1 VQLDEKAEAEAF
13 FEMRGERVALEMV
26 TVDLG
31 GGGSVKPVEKK
42 KKKDGDIYA
51 SLPSDLR

>member
-1 VQLDEKAEAEAF
+1 
-13 FEMRGERVALEMV
+13 V